1 MARIARTRILSPT
14 AINTYLSCPRKFYLR
29 YIKKLKTKPS
39 IHLIR
44 GSIVHRVLERFAKE
58 WDAHGDQD
66 ATQMLLAMFERQW
79 QAADAQLKALGLAE
93 AELIRFQRESRLMLL
108 HFCFWL
114 KRNDMWPPERTEM
127 RLVSKKLGLM
137 GIVDAIYRIGDRALL
152 VDYKTSKRADITAD
166 IERQAALYAAMYQ
179 DFFGR
184 PPEEVWIHFLAFD
197 QEPVVIQVDDQLIQ
211 YARILTQSMHQR
223 TQSSDE
229 TDYPCTCG
237 GWCQREFI
245 AG

>member
-1 MARIARTRILSPT
+1 MVRIAHTRILSPT

-29 YIKKLKTKPS
+29 YIKKLKTRPS

-44 GSIVHRVLERFAKE
+44 GSVVHRVLERFAKE
-58 WDAHGDQD
+58 WDPNGGQD
-66 ATQMLLAMFERQW
+66 AAQMLLGMFERQW
-79 QAADAQLKALGLAE
+79 QAADAQLKALGLPE
-93 AELIRFQRESRLMLL
+93 VELINFQRESRLMLL

-114 KRNDMWPPERTEM
+114 KRHNMWPPERTEM

-137 GIVDAIYRIGDRALL
+137 GIVDAIYRIGDRAVLL
-152 VDYKTSKRADITAD
+152 DYKTSKRADITPD

-179 DFFGR
+179 DFFGQ

-197 QEPVVIQVDDQLIQ
+197 QDPVVIQVDDQLIQ

-223 TQSSDE
+223 TQSTLE

-237 GWCQREFI
+237 GWCEKDFL
-245 AG
+245 AS